1 MTDPRRVVAKFVLAK
16 DYFALG
22 DFVYFGKY
30 KNHVGKIVAFG
41 QDHHG
46 NPTVEIEPIPKGR
59 KQNKVMG
66 LFKMWRKDVKDH
78 SLAEKAKQQALEEA
92 ARLEGKLASEDM
104 DNEPDEDDEDDDW
117 QI

>member
-1 MTDPRRVVAKFVLAK
+1 MLDPSRVAARFMIAK
-16 DYFALG
+16 DYFAIG
-22 DFVYFGKY
+22 DFVYYGKY
-30 KNHVGKIVAFG
+30 KNHVGKIVAFD

-92 ARLEGKLASEDM
+92 AKLEGKTATGDCDCEC
-104 DNEPDEDDEDDDW
+104 NGECEDD
-117 QI
+117 

>member
-1 MTDPRRVVAKFVLAK
+1 MIAK
-16 DYFALG
+16 DYFAIG
-22 DFVYFGKY
+22 DFVYYGKY

-92 ARLEGKLASEDM
+92 AKAEAAAKLASGE
-104 DNEPDEDDEDDDW
+104 EWDDHDDDD
-117 QI
+117 

>member
-92 ARLEGKLASEDM
+92 ALLGKTSASGD
-104 DNEPDEDDEDDDW
+104 DEDDEEGDDDW
-117 QI
+117 EV